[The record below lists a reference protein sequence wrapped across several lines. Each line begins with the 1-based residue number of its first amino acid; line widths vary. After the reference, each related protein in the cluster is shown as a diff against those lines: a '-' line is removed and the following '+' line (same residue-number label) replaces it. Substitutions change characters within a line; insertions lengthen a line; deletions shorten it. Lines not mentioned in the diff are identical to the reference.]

1 VTEGNQCIGEVFL
14 GRFAMLLATG
24 LLLLLSGCA
33 TRPVQMRL
41 QDVDNLLAGKGGTV
55 RIVDGQQ
62 FSLLTVVQEERATN
76 GTVLRVYIEGDGL
89 AWRTRR
95 RLSAHPTPVN
105 PLALRLMLA
114 DPFADKLYIAR
125 PCQYVQTEACD
136 ARFWSSDRYG
146 AEIVAATNQVL
157 EKAKR
162 KYGYERIELVGYSGG
177 ATVALLVAAQRTDVI
192 SVRTVCGNLDTAAFS
207 RLHRVSPLTGSLNP
221 VDFSPSLQKIPQ
233 IHFIGEKDKRIPEE
247 IFNSYRKFFSETGAM
262 ELHRVPDADHHHGWV
277 EQWPRL
283 VRQAI
288 DTP

>member
-1 VTEGNQCIGEVFL
+1 MF
-14 GRFAMLLATG
+14 LATAA
-24 LLLLLSGCA
+24 LLVLSGCA
-33 TRPVQMRL
+33 TRPVQMSL
-41 QDVDNLLAGKGGTV
+41 QDLDNLLVGKGCIV
-55 RIVDGQQ
+55 RIVDGEP
-62 FSLLTVVQEERATN
+62 FSLLTVVQKRPATD
-76 GTVLRVYIEGDGL
+76 GAVLRVYIEGDGL

-114 DPFADKLYIAR
+114 DPFADKLYMAR
-125 PCQYVQTEACD
+125 PCQFVQNEACD

-146 AEIVAATNQVL
+146 VEVVAATNEAL

-162 KYGYERIELVGYSGG
+162 EKGYKHIELVGYSGG

-192 SVRTVCGNLDTAAFS
+192 SVRTVCGNLDPAAFS

-221 VDFSPSLQKIPQ
+221 VDFSSSLQKIPQ
-233 IHFIGEKDKRIPEE
+233 IHFVGEKDKRIPEE
-247 IFNSYRKFFSETGAM
+247 IFNSYRKFFSDTGAM
-262 ELHRVPDADHHHGWV
+262 ELHRVPDADHHHGWI
-277 EQWPRL
+277 EQWPQL